1 MSKVIVH
8 KRALRY
14 LQRMPRSDRER
25 IRNALR
31 LLSEDVTGYPDVI
44 HMVGEWI
51 GYRRIRFGSYRVIFF
66 YDEQGD
72 TIYVDHIGPRGDIY
86 KK

>member
-25 IRNALR
+25 IKNALR
-31 LLSEDVTGYPDVI
+31 LLSDDLTGYSGVI
-44 HMVGEWI
+44 HMAGEWI
-51 GYRRIRFGSYRVIFF
+51 GYRRIRVGSYRVIFF
-66 YDEQGD
+66 YNEQED
-72 TIYVDHIGPRGDIY
+72 MIYVDHIGPRGDIY